1 MCRGRGVV
9 VNGKFK
15 QKEIK
20 KKKNQVKARKATEKA
35 KTLKQID
42 AEMKIMAE
50 KSERRR
56 KEKGEGGAGG

>member
-1 MCRGRGVV
+1 MSRKRGG
-9 VNGKFK
+9 GKRK
-15 QKEIK
+15 ISTKRKK

>member
-1 MCRGRGVV
+1 
-9 VNGKFK
+9 
-15 QKEIK
+15 
-20 KKKNQVKARKATEKA
+20 VKARKATEKA